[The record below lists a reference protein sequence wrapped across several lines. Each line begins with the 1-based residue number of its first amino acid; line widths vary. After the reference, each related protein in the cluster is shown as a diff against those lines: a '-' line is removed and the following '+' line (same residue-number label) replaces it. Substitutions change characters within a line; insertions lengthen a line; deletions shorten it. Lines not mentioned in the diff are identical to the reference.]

1 MSLKSLR
8 LAKGWSQ
15 AELARISDLSERTI
29 QRIESGRPA
38 SLEAR
43 KALAASFDL
52 STEEF
57 QDRLGAP
64 STPLAAP
71 EGLSGRT
78 ALVWHGL
85 TALGLGATVFAL
97 AERFDADPR
106 LAGGTAMLGLAS
118 WLLHLAIRLHQRDPR
133 TSALD

>member
-8 LAKGWSQ
+8 KARGWSQ

-38 SLEAR
+38 SLEAV

-52 STEEF
+52 SADALQSSLEMKP
-57 QDRLGAP
+57 AP
-64 STPLAAP
+64 PLVRPAR
-71 EGLSGRT
+71 RT
-78 ALVWHGL
+78 GSPLVWHGV
-85 TALGLGATVFAL
+85 TALGLIATVFAL
-97 AERFDADPR
+97 AQRFDADPR

-118 WLLHLAIRLHQRDPR
+118 WLIHLAVYLHRRNRQSTPPR
-133 TSALD
+133 